1 MGGLGMCVGL
11 LDLETSAVGVLTHS
25 KPGDQS
31 RGGVIGSVK
40 LVVVNA
46 EKLN

>member
-1 MGGLGMCVGL
+1 MCVGL

-25 KPGDQS
+25 KPGDWL

-40 LVVVNA
+40 LVVA
-46 EKLN
+46 DAKKLN

>member
-1 MGGLGMCVGL
+1 MHGQ

-25 KPGDQS
+25 KLGDRL
-31 RGGVIGSVK
+31 RGGVIGSMK
-40 LVVVNA
+40 LVVVDA